1 MNDFELGFI
10 IGLIEGEGSI
20 TLSRGKSTIF
30 KQGFSLCPRFYI
42 TNTNLQLLSEAK
54 KIISGTIFK
63 EKSKNSKHRDKY
75 RLTLDGLKVRSFLVE
90 ILPYLI
96 TKKKQCELAI
106 KYIDIHKRRC
116 GYSLEEQELYD
127 RIKKLNKRGPIG
139 A

>member
-10 IGLIEGEGSI
+10 VGLVEGEGTIS
-20 TLSRGKSTIF
+20 LSMGKSKIF
-30 KQGFSLCPRFYI
+30 KQGFALCPRFYI

-54 KIISGTIFK
+54 RIIGGIIFK
-63 EKSKNSKHRDKY
+63 AKSKNTKHKDKY
-75 RLTLDGLKVRSFLVE
+75 KLCIDGLKVKSFLLE

-116 GYSLEEQELYD
+116 GYSMEEQGLYNYM
-127 RIKKLNKRGPIG
+127 KKLNKRGLMG